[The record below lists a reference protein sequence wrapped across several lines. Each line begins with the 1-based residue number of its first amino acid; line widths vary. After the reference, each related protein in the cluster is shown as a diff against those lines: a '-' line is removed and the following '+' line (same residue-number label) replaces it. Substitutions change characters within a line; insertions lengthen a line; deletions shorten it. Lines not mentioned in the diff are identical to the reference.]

1 MIEKSG
7 AKGNICTGNDGFTP
21 IFVCSKEIVLEPSAS
36 DISPASLN
44 EEEAHWAHLWQT
56 DSSRFMEVI
65 FRRFYVPLGR
75 TVNRMLNDPDAT
87 EDIVQ
92 EVFVKIWHN
101 RETLQFSYSVK
112 AYLYRSAIN
121 AALNYLEKAKK
132 TVALETNVGNEPA
145 HSDVEDQFNLKEVE
159 THIQDALNNLP
170 PACKAI
176 FVLSR
181 YEDMSYREIAES
193 LQLSTKTVENQM
205 GKALRLM
212 RDYLSIY
219 VRSLM
224 LLLF

>member
-1 MIEKSG
+1 MNIACRNLDFTSTF
-7 AKGNICTGNDGFTP
+7 AKNQNTHI
-21 IFVCSKEIVLEPSAS
+21 LEPAPE
-36 DISPASLN
+36 ISLN
-44 EEEAHWAHLWQT
+44 SRKEEEVAWAQLWQT
-56 DSSRFMEVI
+56 DQSRFMEVV

-92 EVFVKIWHN
+92 EVFIKIWNN
-101 RETLQFSYSVK
+101 RETLQFNFSVK
-112 AYLYRSAIN
+112 AYLYRAAIN
-121 AALNYLEKAKK
+121 AALNYLEKSKK
-132 TVALETNVGNEPA
+132 LVSLDTDALPEPA

-159 THIQDALNNLP
+159 SHIQDALNSLP

-193 LQLSTKTVENQM
+193 MQLSPKTVENQM
-205 GKALRLM
+205 GKALKLM
-212 RDYLSIY
+212 RDYLSVY